1 MKKILLLLTFL
12 LSILLTACYDISN
25 SENEIS
31 PNPAIRILPN
41 PEPEENGNLYHP
53 NNGKGNNGGGPGST
67 THGGN
72 SENG

>member
-1 MKKILLLLTFL
+1 VKKILLLLTFL

-41 PEPEENGNLYHP
+41 PEENGNLYHP

-67 THGGN
+67 TYGGN